1 MTFTTNPQNIT
12 THLGQPATLLCE
24 INSVPSPH
32 FTWRF
37 NGLDLD
43 VATLNSG
50 QGLQRN
56 SLTLSSVGYSDAGEY
71 TCVAANSML
80 GVSRFSYPGTLSVVG
95 KSGGEFFGGDGGDGG
110 GVCVGVVVVVVL
122 VAVCVCVCVCVCV
135 RARACVCVCVVLWC
149 VYVYVCVRAS
159 VRIFSSLSLLSLS
172 LCRCL

>member
-24 INSVPSPH
+24 ISSVPSPQ

-95 KSGGEFFGGDGGDGG
+95 KSGGEFF
-110 GVCVGVVVVVVL
+110 
-122 VAVCVCVCVCVCV
+122 
-135 RARACVCVCVVLWC
+135 WW
-149 VYVYVCVRAS
+149 
-159 VRIFSSLSLLSLS
+159 
-172 LCRCL
+172 